1 MVGEGDG
8 IKKFDRGKHQAEEET
23 DLGRNFS
30 WVLLDLTVPMPK

>member
-8 IKKFDRGKHQAEEET
+8 IKKFDRGKHQAVEKT
-23 DLGRNFS
+23 GLGRNFS